1 MFLYNLIVNKHK
13 PGDFSLTKIFEDY
26 LNTNNKAEMNE
37 LNKHL
42 ITNFF
47 DFESSFIF
55 GENKLV
61 NGVDYDIRDLAIRF
75 LPNGGSTVIK
85 DDDGKKYEISKE
97 FDFVEKK
104 SFLKF
109 NKEKIKFKG
118 ADNTTDL
125 PFLKGDYEIYNKQ
138 ELREIL
144 SDILRLYQNNN
155 LEIKLTCD

>member
-1 MFLYNLIVNKHK
+1 MKF
-13 PGDFSLTKIFEDY
+13 
-26 LNTNNKAEMNE
+26 
-37 LNKHL
+37 
-42 ITNFF
+42 
-47 DFESSFIF
+47 
-55 GENKLV
+55 
-61 NGVDYDIRDLAIRF
+61 
-75 LPNGGSTVIK
+75 
-85 DDDGKKYEISKE
+85 
-97 FDFVEKK
+97 EKK
-104 SFLKF
+104 KKTKKF